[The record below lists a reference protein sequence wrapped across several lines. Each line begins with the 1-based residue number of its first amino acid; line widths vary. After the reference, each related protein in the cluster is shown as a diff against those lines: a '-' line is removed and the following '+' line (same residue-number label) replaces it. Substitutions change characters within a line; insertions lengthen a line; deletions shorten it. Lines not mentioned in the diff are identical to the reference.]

1 MDTRSVDVAVAG
13 RGAIGAAAA
22 LGLAQLGLRV
32 AWVGPAP
39 ACVAPS
45 GPRVG
50 WDARVFALSPGAR
63 GLLRALR
70 VWDAL
75 PAERIAP
82 IYDMRVHAGEGADA
96 PELHL
101 DAYSGRVEALAWIV
115 ENRVLMR
122 TLEDALRFSAVV
134 TVDDAVTALRADP
147 PGPAGRVRIGLAS
160 GGALEARVVVAA
172 DGAES
177 PLRALAGLRADV
189 HEYGQR
195 AVVANFDTELPHG
208 DTAFQW
214 FGPEIGVLALL
225 PLPAE
230 APSCGRASLVW
241 SAPDRLA
248 DELLAL
254 DDEAL
259 AARVAQA
266 SHGLLGPMRTITP
279 AQSFPLRLV
288 RVPRL
293 IAPRVVLAGDAAH
306 ALHPLA
312 GQGMNLGFGDVAR
325 LLEVVRSRE
334 AVRDLADMLL
344 WRRYERARRE
354 AVSLMQDA
362 TDGLQRAFGDLP
374 APLVGLRDL
383 GWRAVA
389 SSDWL
394 RRRMIAQAAR

>member
-1 MDTRSVDVAVAG
+1 MDARSVDVAVAG

-22 LGLAQLGLRV
+22 LGLAQQGLRV
-32 AWVGPAP
+32 AWVGPAAARTAQP
-39 ACVAPS
+39 
-45 GPRVG
+45 PRGSG
-50 WDARVFALSPGAR
+50 WDARVFALSPGSR
-63 GLLRALR
+63 DLLRALR

-75 PAERIAP
+75 PAERLAP
-82 IYDMRVHAGEGADA
+82 VYDMRVHAGPGEDA

-101 DAYSGRVEALAWIV
+101 DAYTGHVDALAWIV

-122 TLEDALRFSAVV
+122 TLEDALRFSGVAA
-134 TVDDAVTALRADP
+134 VDDAVASLRADP
-147 PGPAGRVRIGLAS
+147 PGPSGRVRLGLAS
-160 GGALEARVVVAA
+160 GGTLEARLVVAA
-172 DGAES
+172 DGADS
-177 PLRALAGLRADV
+177 PLRALAGLDATVRDYA
-189 HEYGQR
+189 QR
-195 AVVANFDTELPHG
+195 GVVANFDTELPHG
-208 DTAFQW
+208 DTAYQW
-214 FGPEIGVLALL
+214 FGPDLGVLALL
-225 PLPAE
+225 PLPADDP
-230 APSCGRASLVW
+230 ARGRASLVW
-241 SAPDRLA
+241 SAPEPLA

-254 DDEAL
+254 DGDAL

-266 SHGLLGPMRTITP
+266 SHHVLGAMRTITP
-279 AQSFPLRLV
+279 AQAFPLRLV

-306 ALHPLA
+306 AMHPLA
-312 GQGMNLGFGDVAR
+312 GQGMNVGFGDVAR
-325 LLEVVRSRE
+325 LLDVVRGRE
-334 AVRDLADMLL
+334 AVRDLADALL

-389 SSDWL
+389 RSDWL